1 MKLVKLCLWPQFLW
15 TQQILKH
22 FFFHQGNDPPSPR
35 WLASVL
41 GEIPLVSLSENLSL
55 LWAVKPEER
64 SGAATWGL
72 KGASYGS
79 NRFEE
84 AFKSKGSFVKCEWF
98 FSEIVPFKLEMFL
111 CGAVVVQPFHPMD
124 YVDYGGF
131 HIKYLLNW
139 WHTMSQC
146 FCFFSLFSQW
156 DAEIST
162 QNFPVFPVWSSFI
175 HYCVLFFLMIALH
188 NLNLTPH

>member
-1 MKLVKLCLWPQFLW
+1 MTPPPLADWRACLVRFLW
-15 TQQILKH
+15 
-22 FFFHQGNDPPSPR
+22 FPSVKTCPYSEL
-35 WLASVL
+35 W
-41 GEIPLVSLSENLSL
+41 SL
-55 LWAVKPEER
+55 R

-98 FSEIVPFKLEMFL
+98 FSEIVQFKLELFL

-146 FCFFSLFSQW
+146 FFFPILPVRCW
-156 DAEIST
+156 DFHTE
-162 QNFPVFPVWSSFI
+162 FSSFSSMELI
-175 HYCVLFFLMIALH
+175 HSLLWFMFFNDCSSQSDSDPSLVLF
-188 NLNLTPH
+188 